1 MNIKIGKGGSGKI
14 TSTKGGSGKLNEKKY
29 IDLLPPNFISKVTL
43 SGGTYSNGTYTRSS
57 GGATT
62 FNGPNGKYIEV
73 YQLNNRAPIYS
84 TYDPSFPEHPIVIYV
99 SFDEGN
105 TWIKENAGDVDAGT
119 PPTSV
124 IENALTFLFDPI
136 FYNNIKDESP
146 SILYGG
152 KAVDAYYLNHS
163 IRDYQY
169 NNIVPQLGDVNAIQ
183 YVQNKPIGFKKS
195 GFKNNTFS
203 WIKDSSSNNDLENG
217 KNDNF
222 AGTMMYEDLLRP
234 LLTLTKPGN
243 TDLFSNSTTST
254 FICFVRLQNPI
265 THKNPNNPSFLVR
278 EKRGFFAKIGNV
290 EIGYRS
296 PYYNIVGEPS
306 YKGVFNN
313 FSFVFNFGTNSYIQI
328 HNSTFM
334 TDFKFNFNQMY
345 CIAIVKNNSEM
356 KFYINGELQ
365 NMAYLKFN
373 PLTNNPHCGIGGRPR
388 RLYSSRRI
396 DAPVGPGFKK
406 TNGSVYNP
414 TNMGG
419 LTPIS
424 TNHSINCSFQG
435 SQIIYG
441 KSNMFRSWNPRGVK
455 RLKRY
460 LNNLDIGVNIAYNIA
475 LSQSQIV
482 EIYENF
488 RYRY

>member
-1 MNIKIGKGGSGKI
+1 MNIKIGKGGSGKLN
-14 TSTKGGSGKLNEKKY
+14 STKGGSGKLNEKKY
-29 IDLLPPNFISKVTL
+29 IDLLPANFISKIIF
-43 SGGTYSNGTYTRSS
+43 SNGAFGNGTYTRNSS
-57 GGATT
+57 GTTT
-62 FNGPNGKYIEV
+62 FNGPNGWYIEALNENEFASYMPSIFGTTPV
-73 YQLNNRAPIYS
+73 YYS
-84 TYDPSFPEHPIVIYV
+84 SDAGKTWIN
-99 SFDEGN
+99 EGN
-105 TWIKENAGDVDAGT
+105 LDDEVVNP

-136 FYNNIKDESP
+136 FYNNIKDESL
-146 SILYGG
+146 SIIYAT
-152 KAVDAYYLNHS
+152 KAVDPYYLNHS

-183 YVQNKPIGFKKS
+183 YVQSKPAGFKKS

-222 AGTMMYEDLLRP
+222 AGAMIYEDLLRP

-306 YKGVFNN
+306 YKGVFDN
-313 FSFVFNFGTNSYIQI
+313 FSFVFNFGTNSYIAI

-373 PLTNNPHCGIGGRPR
+373 PLTNNAHCGLGGRPR
-388 RLYSSRRI
+388 RLYSSRKI

-441 KSNMFRSWNPRGVK
+441 KSNMFRYWGNPGAK
-455 RLKRY
+455 RSKRY

>member
-29 IDLLPPNFISKVTL
+29 IDLLPSQENISL
-43 SGGTYSNGTYTRSS
+43 
-57 GGATT
+57 
-62 FNGPNGKYIEV
+62 
-73 YQLNNRAPIYS
+73 
-84 TYDPSFPEHPIVIYV
+84 
-99 SFDEGN
+99 
-105 TWIKENAGDVDAGT
+105 
-119 PPTSV
+119 
-124 IENALTFLFDPI
+124 LFDPI

-146 SILYGG
+146 SIIYAGQ
-152 KAVDAYYLNHS
+152 ARDPYYLNHS

-183 YVQNKPIGFKKS
+183 YVQSKPTGFKKS

-222 AGTMMYEDLLRP
+222 AGAMIYEDLLRP
-234 LLTLTKPGN
+234 LLTLMKPGN

-296 PYYNIVGEPS
+296 PYYNIVGESS

-313 FSFVFNFGTNSYIQI
+313 FSFVFNFGTNSYIAI

-373 PLTNNPHCGIGGRPR
+373 PLTNNAHCGLNSRPR
-388 RLYSSRRI
+388 RLYSSRKI

-424 TNHSINCSFQG
+424 TNHSIDCDFQG

-441 KSNMFRSWNPRGVK
+441 KSNMFRSWGYSGAK
-455 RLKRY
+455 RSKRY